1 MPFVALFCF
10 VIVLSWGFLF
20 SFELGLVYSLKIFI
34 GVSLNICI
42 YIYII
47 YVCVFYA
54 VVIRMF
60 GSMFFS
66 LWVFFFFWSHY
77 YVNVC
82 AFAWILILFLL
93 VHFIMKGFREC
104 IVNVSLFSLSC
115 H

>member
-34 GVSLNICI
+34 GVSLNI